1 MKKIIS
7 ILLSCLF
14 LFSQMIVVFAEI
26 SDAYESDTIEYV
38 TLPIIPETASFR
50 HASATFFLSDGV
62 AYVTYSVT
70 ADGKNIDVSILIEK
84 KTMGIFWANI
94 GKAEYNSGS
103 KSYMTGDYSVKAD
116 GNGEY
121 RATVLFRRGSEK
133 IRKVIYFSYDDKKL
147 IGDVDGNGVIRSA
160 DARLALRFSA
170 KIQKYTQAQLER
182 ADVNCDGRMTASDAR
197 VILRFS
203 GGFV

>member
-1 MKKIIS
+1 MKKFIS
-7 ILLSCLF
+7 ILLSCLL
-14 LFSQMIVVFAEI
+14 LFSHMIVVFAETT
-26 SDAYESDTIEYV
+26 DEYECETIV
-38 TLPIIPETASFR
+38 PSTVPVIPETLSFR
-50 HASATFFLSDGV
+50 HASATFFVSDGI

-94 GKAEYNSGS
+94 GKTECKSGN
-103 KSYMTGDYSVKAD
+103 KPYMTGDYSVKSD

-121 RATVLFRRGSEK
+121 RATVLFERGSEK
-133 IRKVIYFSYDDKKL
+133 LAKTIYFSYDDINL
-147 IGDVDGNGVIRSA
+147 IGDVDGNGVIRAA

-170 KIQKYTQAQLER
+170 KIQKYNQAQSER
-182 ADVNCDGRMTASDAR
+182 ADVNCDGRVTASDAR